1 MVVVAEYRSSVEAEM
16 ARSILACAGIQS
28 YIEGEYMS
36 TIYPGVIYARL
47 VVAEEEKN
55 SPILK
60 VLKLSDSLMIMLT
73 NKEKS
78 FVNIKLQAALRNV

>member
-1 MVVVAEYRSSVEAEM
+1 MKVEEMVVVAEYRNSVEAEM

-47 VVAEEEKN
+47 VVAEEDYE
-55 SPILK
+55 
-60 VLKLSDSLMIMLT
+60 
-73 NKEKS
+73 
-78 FVNIKLQAALRNV
+78 QAKTLLRIRE